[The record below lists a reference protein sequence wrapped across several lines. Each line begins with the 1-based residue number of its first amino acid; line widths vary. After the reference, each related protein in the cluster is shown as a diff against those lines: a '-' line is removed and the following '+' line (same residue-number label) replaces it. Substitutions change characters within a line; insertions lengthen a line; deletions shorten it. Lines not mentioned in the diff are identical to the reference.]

1 MNVKDFNEI
10 KEQFG
15 QTMYAY
21 EQFLKKGY
29 LLEMMYNYHFYDY
42 IVKEYKLNIENELL
56 RNVLD
61 MLNAKQ
67 SLDMVDAYIDNARK
81 INAQNLISLDKKH
94 RNATEVVN
102 AMESMSE
109 EDDEKLE
116 NEFKKFVMESHP
128 AVKGTVTKEESNM
141 YNQAKHFYIVN
152 NLGAFN
158 ECRELFKNSFKPAD
172 IKEED
177 FEKISAYYYS
187 TMQDLKL
194 EANKRNNAFPYTIEG
209 VFEDDV
215 TISAE
220 NAEFKIKLKN
230 LTEMN
235 TALQKDAVEIF
246 GEEIKLN

>member
-1 MNVKDFNEI
+1 MNSLISKSGLYF
-10 KEQFG
+10 
-15 QTMYAY
+15 
-21 EQFLKKGY
+21 
-29 LLEMMYNYHFYDY
+29 
-42 IVKEYKLNIENELL
+42 NIEIEFNNNSVSVESG
-56 RNVLD
+56 VP
-61 MLNAKQ
+61 
-67 SLDMVDAYIDNARK
+67 V
-81 INAQNLISLDKKH
+81 ISLIKTC
-94 RNATEVVN
+94 A
-102 AMESMSE
+102 
-109 EDDEKLE
+109 EKSLGGIE
-116 NEFKKFVMESHP
+116 NLSGIPSTVGG
-128 AVKGTVTKEESNM
+128 AV
-141 YNQAKHFYIVN
+141 VN